1 MHIPCSSYSKAFPPL
16 KVHFPRSRQRRPN
29 KSSFKRSTADPS
41 IPPPSSPPQSF
52 HSCSF
57 CWCAL
62 PRSPPLP
69 STRPVSS
76 RILLSPIPQMVSIMR
91 SEQTLRLIQLYHS
104 NYPEIAR
111 NNQDADGRNLKLQMW
126 AEITNELN
134 RTFETAFSVEQFK
147 KKVQNVQ
154 CTSRQK
160 LFSGKRNLGE
170 AEVEYLR
177 LFESDKISV
186 DTLTHRAKNRRVSI
200 NSADFLMLRERHHL
214 GDYGVNSDNIDE
226 EVKIGVEEEGEDE
239 EAEEGSTTGGAT
251 GKATTDG
258 GGRGRLCGGGGEGM
272 DGSGRGRMNGEEVE
286 GRGGRISEGA
296 EEAMNGSSGGAM
308 NGIGEVN
315 ESSAVTAALST
326 IGALFGAY
334 GGGAESA
341 QMDAWTQQFLL
352 AMVNATMNGATEAA
366 ENVAGGVDDNGNRA
380 TTMRRRERKRTLE
393 EDWGEEEEEEEK
405 EEGRPEEEKN
415 DWGGGG
421 PVPKKTKHGR
431 AEEKHEAGEGTES
444 SWAGELLKIQREV
457 LGQQREMLAQFGNSV
472 SKVIR
477 LASSSGAVSE
487 SAPSLPNP
495 SPASSSASASPLPSS
510 FASRVGHCQCSS
522 NRNCS
527 GALLSLE
534 RELCTRLDTTNAM
547 LARVVELLMERLSPL
562 GMPIG

>member
-1 MHIPCSSYSKAFPPL
+1 
-16 KVHFPRSRQRRPN
+16 
-29 KSSFKRSTADPS
+29 
-41 IPPPSSPPQSF
+41 
-52 HSCSF
+52 
-57 CWCAL
+57 
-62 PRSPPLP
+62 
-69 STRPVSS
+69 
-76 RILLSPIPQMVSIMR
+76 MVSIMR

-214 GDYGVNSDNIDE
+214 GDYGANSDNIDE

-251 GKATTDG
+251 TGTATDG

-286 GRGGRISEGA
+286 GRGGRMSEGA
-296 EEAMNGSSGGAM
+296 EEAINGGSGG
-308 NGIGEVN
+308 GEVN

-326 IGALFGAY
+326 IGAMFGAY

-352 AMVNATMNGATEAA
+352 AMVNATVNGATEAA
-366 ENVAGGVDDNGNRA
+366 ENGAGGVNDNGTRA

-393 EDWGEEEEEEEK
+393 EDWEEEEKEEEEK
-405 EEGRPEEEKN
+405 EEGRREEEKS

-421 PVPKKTKHGR
+421 PVPKKAKDGR
-431 AEEKHEAGEGTES
+431 AEEKGEAGEGTES
-444 SWAGELLKIQREV
+444 SSAGELLKIQREV
-457 LGQQREMLAQFGNSV
+457 LGQQREMLAQFGHSV
-472 SKVIR
+472 SKVMR

-522 NRNCS
+522 NRNCG

-534 RELCTRLDTTNAM
+534 RELCARLDTTNAM